1 MAIAEV
7 QFVYMYFI
15 VLYVWQEGELQAT
28 IVQVQTELETQRQ
41 LAEGAKVWG
50 EPIMF
55 RVMSVWDVWGE
66 GP

>member
-1 MAIAEV
+1 M
-7 QFVYMYFI
+7 
-15 VLYVWQEGELQAT
+15 
-28 IVQVQTELETQRQ
+28 QVQTELETQRQ

>member
-15 VLYVWQEGELQAT
+15 VLQEGELQAT
-28 IVQVQTELETQRQ
+28 IVQVQAELETQRQ

-50 EPIMF
+50 EPIMC

>member
-1 MAIAEV
+1 M
-7 QFVYMYFI
+7 
-15 VLYVWQEGELQAT
+15 
-28 IVQVQTELETQRQ
+28 QVQTELETQKQ

-50 EPIMF
+50 EPIMC